1 MRAPLLNHRPRGYV
15 SLRPDVVDILKS
27 VVMEESNVTLVHEYV
42 TAMEGVME
50 PVATGANGS

>member
-1 MRAPLLNHRPRGYV
+1 
-15 SLRPDVVDILKS
+15 
-27 VVMEESNVTLVHEYV
+27 MEESNVTLVHEYV